1 MEIYQTAEI
10 GNYLQDF
17 EKRFKLTLPE
27 TLFGLD
33 WKNLTKTCCPVCG
46 CKLRYSMNKD
56 LFICRSLTHRRK
68 FVIKRLELERIVS
81 QLQSR
86 VAQTC
91 QPPKSSVPAAAA
103 MPPSTRM

>member
-1 MEIYQTAEI
+1 MNKIYETKTIDA
-10 GNYLQDF
+10 YLQDF

-33 WKNLTKTCCPVCG
+33 WNNLTKTCCPVCG
-46 CKLRYSMNKD
+46 CKLHFSRTKD
-56 LFICRSLTHRRK
+56 MFICRSFSHRRK

-91 QPPKSSVPAAAA
+91 QPPKS
-103 MPPSTRM
+103 TI